1 MTFVEMAQQI
11 VQRYEMRLT
20 AGDAQAK
27 AKLVNEI
34 AIALSDVRANVGV
47 TEAVANMLGKK
58 PESERTP
65 PPDPAARSGRSLA
78 ISKKIL
84 NGQPLTGDEE
94 NDIIFGGL

>member
-34 AIALSDVRANVGV
+34 AIALSDMHTNVGI
-47 TEAVANMLGKK
+47 TEAVANSLRKK
-58 PESERTP
+58 REAEPPVALDPGMTISE
-65 PPDPAARSGRSLA
+65 
-78 ISKKIL
+78 KIL
-84 NGQPLTGDEE
+84 NGKPLSGAEE
-94 NDIIFGGL
+94 DDIIFGGM